1 MDEGTASHLKNK
13 TEQIFYLRKKKKKKK
28 AAAFHDKP
36 TSHQLQG
43 KVQIFLCD
51 CGETEW
57 RPSWTQQPAAH
68 IMCPLENTHQKSH
81 SALRN
86 NNETWK

>member
-1 MDEGTASHLKNK
+1 MDEGTASHLR
-13 TEQIFYLRKKKKKKK
+13 EQDGTDFHLRRKKKK

-43 KVQIFLCD
+43 KVQIFLCN
-51 CGETEW
+51 CGQTEW
-57 RPSWTQQPAAH
+57 RPSWFQQPTAH

-86 NNETWK
+86 NKET